1 MLKRTVIA
9 LAAVV
14 LSGPSALRS
23 QATTYAI
30 DNVNVIEVATGTVL
44 SGQRVVI
51 TGSRITAL
59 GAASG
64 LAVPPNATRIDGSGK
79 YLIPG
84 MWDMH
89 VHVTGSPTTNH
100 MLGLFLANGITGVRD
115 MGSSVDGLLSLRP
128 QIDSGRVLLPRV
140 IGAGVLVDGKPI
152 VYRGITWVVTTPD
165 EARTAVDSLAKR
177 GVDFIK
183 AYEMLRPEVYTA
195 LASQARLRGLP
206 FAGHL
211 PLMVSAEDAVRAGH
225 KSFEHL
231 RGLEIACSSKA
242 DSLRAVA
249 ADVIQ
254 RSQDSVGMQVRSYI
268 HSRLRPRAYE
278 TYDEARCSALIQ
290 QMAQAGAWQTP
301 NIVLASQL
309 AFRHDTTTF
318 FQRWVQYLPA
328 GQRDD
333 YRREAAPPPNTDRAR
348 AAAAQA
354 MQRAEWFL
362 TTTKRLHDA
371 GVRVLPGSDFPNPV
385 MIPGASLHE
394 ELVLLV
400 RAGLTPAE
408 ALRSATQNPAI
419 YFGMT
424 DSLGTIAPGKAA
436 DLVLLDANPLTDI
449 RNVSR
454 VQGVWRGG
462 RYLSR
467 GAIDLMLE
475 GFAKQGSR

>member
-1 MLKRTVIA
+1 MRKRTVIA
-9 LAAVV
+9 LAAVA
-14 LSGPSALRS
+14 LTGPSALRS
-23 QATTYAI
+23 QATSYAI
-30 DNVNVIEVATGTVL
+30 DNVNVVDVVSGTVL
-44 SGQRVVI
+44 AGQRVVV

-59 GAASG
+59 GADPG
-64 LAVPPNATRIDGSGK
+64 PTVPPNAIRIDGAGK

-89 VHVTGSPTTNH
+89 VHVTGVPSTGH

-140 IGAGVLVDGKPI
+140 IGSGVLVDGKPI
-152 VYRGITWVVTTPD
+152 VYPGITWAVTTPD
-165 EARTAVDSLAKR
+165 EARKAVDSLARR
-177 GVDFIK
+177 GVNFIK
-183 AYEMLRPEVYTA
+183 AYEMLRPEVYSA
-195 LASQARLRGLP
+195 LAAQARLRGLP

-225 KSFEHL
+225 RSFEHL
-231 RGLEIACSSKA
+231 RGLEIACSSKS
-242 DSLRAVA
+242 DSLRGVA
-249 ADVIQ
+249 AAMIDQ
-254 RSQDSVGMQVRSYI
+254 GKDSAGMRLRSAI
-268 HSRLRPRAYE
+268 HAALRPRAYE
-278 TYDEARCSALIQ
+278 TYDEARCSALIL
-290 QMAQAGAWQTP
+290 QMARAGAWQTP
-301 NIVLASQL
+301 NIVLASQQ
-309 AFRHDTTTF
+309 AFHHDTTNF

-333 YRREAAPPPNTDRAR
+333 YRRAPAPPPDTDRAR

-419 YFGMT
+419 YLGMT
-424 DSLGTIAPGKAA
+424 DSLGTIAPGKSA
-436 DLVLLDANPLTDI
+436 DLVLLDANPLADI
-449 RNVSR
+449 RNVAR
-454 VQGVWRGG
+454 VHSVWRAG

-467 GAIDLMLE
+467 AAIDLMLE
-475 GFAKQGSR
+475 GFAKNGR

>member
-1 MLKRTVIA
+1 MRTHTAILLATLA
-9 LAAVV
+9 LT
-14 LSGPSALRS
+14 GPSALRS
-23 QATTYAI
+23 QTPSYAI
-30 DNVNVIEVATGTVL
+30 DNVNVVDVATGTIL
-44 SGQRVVI
+44 AGQRVVI
-51 TGSRITAL
+51 TGSRISAL
-59 GAASG
+59 GGAPG
-64 LAVPPNATRIDGSGK
+64 VAVPPNAVRIDGSGK

-89 VHVTGSPTTNH
+89 VHVTGSPTTAH

-115 MGSSVDGLLSLRP
+115 MGSSIDGLLSLRP

-140 IGAGVLVDGKPI
+140 IGSGVLVDGKPI
-152 VYRGITWVVTTPD
+152 VYQGITWAVTTPD
-165 EARTAVDSLAKR
+165 EARKAVDSLARR
-177 GVDFIK
+177 GVNFIK

-195 LASQARLRGLP
+195 LAAQARLRGLP
-206 FAGHL
+206 YAGHL

-242 DSLRAVA
+242 DSLRGVA
-249 ADVIQ
+249 ANMIEQ
-254 RSQDSVGMQVRSYI
+254 GKDSAGMRVRSSI
-268 HSRLRPRAYE
+268 HGALRPRAYE
-278 TYDEARCSALIQ
+278 TYDATRCSALIQ
-290 QMAQAGAWQTP
+290 QMAQAGTWQTP
-301 NIVLASQL
+301 NIVLASQV

-328 GQRDD
+328 GQREG
-333 YRREAAPPPNTDRAR
+333 YRRTPEPPPTTDRAR

-362 TTTKRLHDA
+362 RTTKQLHDA

-408 ALRSATQNPAI
+408 ALRSATQNPPI

-424 DSLGTIAPGKAA
+424 DSLGTIAQGKTA
-436 DLVLLDANPLTDI
+436 DLVLLEANPLADI

-454 VQGVWRGG
+454 VHSVWRSG

-475 GFAKQGSR
+475 GFAKR

>member
-1 MLKRTVIA
+1 MRKFTATILTT
-9 LAAVV
+9 LA
-14 LSGPSALRS
+14 LSGSSARS
-23 QATTYAI
+23 QGTSYAI
-30 DNVNVIEVATGTVL
+30 DNVNVVDVAAGTIL
-44 SGQRVVI
+44 AGQRVVV

-59 GAASG
+59 AAAPG
-64 LAVPPNATRIDGSGK
+64 PPAPPNAIHIDGTGK

-84 MWDMH
+84 LWDMH
-89 VHVTGSPTTNH
+89 VHVTGSPTTGH
-100 MLGLFLANGITGVRD
+100 MLALFLANGVTGVRD
-115 MGSSVDGLLSLRP
+115 MGSSVEGLLTVRAQL
-128 QIDSGRVLLPRV
+128 DSGHVLLPRV
-140 IGAGVLVDGKPI
+140 IGSGVLIDGKPI
-152 VYRGITWVVTTPD
+152 VYPGITWAVTTPD
-165 EARTAVDSLAKR
+165 EARKAVDSLARR
-177 GVDFIK
+177 GVNFIK
-183 AYEMLRPEVYTA
+183 AYEMLRPEVYSA
-195 LASQARLRGLP
+195 LAAQAKLRGLP
-206 FAGHL
+206 FTGHL

-242 DSLRAVA
+242 DSLRGVA
-249 ADVIQ
+249 ADMIEQ
-254 RSQDSVGMQVRSYI
+254 RKDSAGMQVRASI
-268 HSRLRPRAYE
+268 HAALRPRAYE
-278 TYDEARCSALIQ
+278 TYDDARCSALIR

-301 NIVLASQL
+301 NIVLASQQG
-309 AFRHDTTTF
+309 FRHDTTTF

-328 GQRDD
+328 GQRES
-333 YRREAAPPPNTDRAR
+333 YRRTSTPSPDTDRAR

-362 TTTKRLHDA
+362 RTTKQLYDA

-424 DSLGTIAPGKAA
+424 DSLGTIAPGKSA

-467 GAIDLMLE
+467 AAIDLMLE

>member
-1 MLKRTVIA
+1 MRTCTVIA
-9 LAAVV
+9 LAAAV
-14 LSGPSALRS
+14 LTGPSTLRS
-23 QATTYAI
+23 QATAAYTI
-30 DNVNVIEVATGTVL
+30 DNVNVVDVATGTVL
-44 SGQRVVI
+44 AGQRVVI

-59 GAASG
+59 AADPA
-64 LAVPPNATRIDGSGK
+64 LPVPPNAVRIDGAGK

-89 VHVTGSPTTNH
+89 VHVTGSPASNH

-115 MGSSVDGLLSLRP
+115 MGSSVDGLIAVRA

-140 IGAGVLVDGKPI
+140 IGSGVLVDGKPI
-152 VYRGITWVVTTPD
+152 VYQGITWAVTTPD
-165 EARTAVDSLAKR
+165 EARKAVDSLARR
-177 GVDFIK
+177 GVNFIK

-195 LASQARLRGLP
+195 LAEQSKVRRLP

-242 DSLRAVA
+242 DSLRGVA
-249 ADVIQ
+249 AAMIE
-254 RSQDSVGMQVRSYI
+254 RGKDSPGMQVRSSI
-268 HSRLRPRAYE
+268 HAALRPRAYE
-278 TYDEARCSALIQ
+278 TYEEGQCSALIQ

-301 NIVLASQL
+301 NIVLASQQ

-318 FQRWVQYLPA
+318 FQRWVLYLPA
-328 GQRDD
+328 GQREG
-333 YRREAAPPPNTDRAR
+333 YRRTGEPLPDTDRAR
-348 AAAAQA
+348 AQMAQA
-354 MQRAEWFL
+354 TQRADWFL
-362 TTTKRLHDA
+362 KTTKRLHDA

-419 YFGMT
+419 YLGMT
-424 DSLGTIAPGKAA
+424 DSLGTIATGKSA
-436 DLVLLDANPLTDI
+436 DLVLLDANPLADI

-454 VQGVWRGG
+454 VHSVWRGG

-475 GFAKQGSR
+475 GFAKR